1 MHISDILAEKADI
14 DVQKVDIQLKIMA
27 IDVNDKTRKNL
38 LALYDAVKP
47 ITYLVVLLSNL

>member
-14 DVQKVDIQLKIMA
+14 DVQKVDIQLKIMD